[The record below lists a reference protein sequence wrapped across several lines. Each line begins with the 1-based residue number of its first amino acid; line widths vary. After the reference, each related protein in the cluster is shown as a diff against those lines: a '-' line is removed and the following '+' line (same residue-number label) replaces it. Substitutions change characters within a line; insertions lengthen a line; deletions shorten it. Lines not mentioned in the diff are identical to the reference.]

1 MSRANLFIP
10 LLYLIYIGVVLVI
23 GEGWFLW
30 IVCVVVVGVL
40 VIVVVSFAE
49 FCTILVKVRMFVLS
63 AFVPVAVTTCFF
75 ASFRVLLFANLP
87 VLWLV

>member
-1 MSRANLFIP
+1 M
-10 LLYLIYIGVVLVI
+10 
-23 GEGWFLW
+23 
-30 IVCVVVVGVL
+30 L

-63 AFVPVAVTTCFF
+63 AFVPVAVTTCFL

>member
-30 IVCVVVVGVL
+30 IVCVVVVGGVGY
-40 VIVVVSFAE
+40 SGGE
-49 FCTILVKVRMFVLS
+49 FR
-63 AFVPVAVTTCFF
+63 
-75 ASFRVLLFANLP
+75 RVLYNSG
-87 VLWLV
+87 

>member
-30 IVCVVVVGVL
+30 IVCVVVVGGVGYSGGE
-40 VIVVVSFAE
+40 VSPSSVQFW
-49 FCTILVKVRMFVLS
+49 LKFV
-63 AFVPVAVTTCFF
+63 C
-75 ASFRVLLFANLP
+75 LF
-87 VLWLV
+87 